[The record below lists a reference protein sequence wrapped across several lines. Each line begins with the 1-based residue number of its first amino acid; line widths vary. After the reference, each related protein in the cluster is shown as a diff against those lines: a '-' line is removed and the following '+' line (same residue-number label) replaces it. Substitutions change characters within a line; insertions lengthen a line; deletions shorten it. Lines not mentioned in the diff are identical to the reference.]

1 MDCIRQNVFSEFL
14 CLNDFVYICPM
25 KHLVN
30 KIVVP
35 CDPEEINV
43 LDLVNVGYTAEVT
56 GKSLLA
62 SFLNLNV
69 IAEQVYTIIN
79 HENNLQ

>member
-1 MDCIRQNVFSEFL
+1 
-14 CLNDFVYICPM
+14 M

-43 LDLVNVGYTAEVT
+43 LYLVNVGYTAEVN
-56 GKSLLA
+56 GKSLEVPF
-62 SFLNLNV
+62 SKFVDSNV
-69 IAEQVYTIIN
+69 VAKQVYTIIN

>member
-1 MDCIRQNVFSEFL
+1 
-14 CLNDFVYICPM
+14 M

>member
-1 MDCIRQNVFSEFL
+1 
-14 CLNDFVYICPM
+14 M
-25 KHLVN
+25 KYLAN

-43 LDLVNVGYTAEVT
+43 LYRVNVGYTAEVNS
-56 GKSLLA
+56 KSLEVPLA

-69 IAEQVYTIIN
+69 IAEQVYTVIN
-79 HENNLQ
+79 HETI

>member
-1 MDCIRQNVFSEFL
+1 
-14 CLNDFVYICPM
+14 M

-43 LDLVNVGYTAEVT
+43 LDNIFQIRMYLVNVGYTAEVN
-56 GKSLLA
+56 GKSLEVPF
-62 SFLNLNV
+62 SKFVDSNV
-69 IAEQVYTIIN
+69 VAKQVYTIIN